1 VVAALNLKKMGFDN
15 VTSLQGGYKGWQELQ
30 K

>member
-1 VVAALNLKKMGFDN
+1 MGFDN